1 MKANRK
7 AYLAIAVLFF
17 IVYFA
22 YVGLRA
28 LEAHWYEGFLPE
40 TITTERTLFVGGS
53 SGLLEGCGVAIY
65 KIDPSTLNNIRT
77 NGIVALKQAR
87 KSKRH
92 EREYVNWS
100 ETPYIE
106 PTERLRNPWLG
117 GMNESC
123 TVIPSEL
130 IDGINRALHSPGSFY
145 TTTHESGVIVIPS
158 TGLVVLSHNG

>member
-7 AYLAIAVLFF
+7 AYLAIAVLFC
-17 IVYFA
+17 IASFA

-28 LEAHWYEGFLPE
+28 LEAYWYEGFLPE
-40 TITTERTLFVGGS
+40 TITTERTVFVGGS

-65 KIDPSTLNNIRT
+65 QIDQNVLNNIRT

-87 KSKRH
+87 QSKRH
-92 EREYVNWS
+92 EREYGNWL

-106 PTERLRNPWLG
+106 PTERLANPWLG

-123 TVIPSEL
+123 TEIPSEL
-130 IDGINRALHSPGSFY
+130 INGIKRALYSPGSFY
-145 TTTHESGVIVIPS
+145 TTRPESGVIVIPS
-158 TGLVVLSHNG
+158 SGLVVLSHNG